1 MAMPAAAP
9 GPMYK
14 AALSAAYA
22 ASLRVSEVVALKVSD
37 IDSERLLLR
46 IEQGKGRK
54 DRLRCSPRLLDLLRD
69 WYRRAHARP
78 RAKMDR
84 ASGSAAAGRRP
95 SRHQARNR
103 RGGWV
108 AWETASL
115 ACALRGVAQGCAVL
129 RFVSFVLA
137 PMRLAPGAFF
147 QTAGSAGLVAS
158 SSRMVRLRRGPL
170 RRPLLDERARNVRP
184 LVVRVHCW

>member
-9 GPMYK
+9 GPKYK

-54 DRLRCSPRLLDLLRD
+54 DRFAMLSPGLLDLLRD

-95 SRHQARNR
+95 SRHLARNR
-103 RGGWV
+103 RGGWA

-115 ACALRGVAQGCAVL
+115 ARALRGAAQGCAVL

-137 PMRLAPGAFF
+137 PMRLRRGLFF

-158 SSRMVRLRRGPL
+158 SSRMVRLRRG
-170 RRPLLDERARNVRP
+170 RCA
-184 LVVRVHCW
+184 VHCLTSARGMSAHW

>member
-158 SSRMVRLRRGPL
+158 SSRMVRLRRG
-170 RRPLLDERARNVRP
+170 RCA
-184 LVVRVHCW
+184 VHCLTSARGMSAHW

>member
-103 RGGWV
+103 RGGWA

-137 PMRLAPGAFF
+137 PMRLAPGALF
-147 QTAGSAGLVAS
+147 SD
-158 SSRMVRLRRGPL
+158 RRLRRPRSVKLADGPAPARSL